1 MEALNLKS
9 EPGTMQGAEL
19 CASCGINML
28 VDDDAEIWTIISSL
42 SHSVKVTLLSNQYRS
57 GECDDEETLVH

>member
-28 VDDDAEIWTIISSL
+28 VDDAEIWTNISSL
-42 SHSVKVTLLSNQYRS
+42 SHCVKVTLLSNQYRS
-57 GECDDEETLVH
+57 GGCDDEETLVH